1 MLKAAQCSAS
11 HIWLYV
17 FLSPAAN
24 ILCEFVFI
32 YCGWKVLWG
41 FVERTSKSV
50 QYLDP
55 GQYIREGACV
65 ILGWSSLWESGTPW
79 QFVLGDL
86 QTDSAS
92 EHPPDNLKA
101 WSQPVCYSDDY
112 ECGDWLM
119 ADDGNNDDDD
129 DDDDRLMGCWW
140 GIMRVGFEDRG
151 CKIFVQPAL
160 LGCRGK

>member
-1 MLKAAQCSAS
+1 MRHSAVHPTYDFKFCFRLLQISCVNLCSSIVGGKFFGA
-11 HIWLYV
+11 L
-17 FLSPAAN
+17 LRGQA
-24 ILCEFVFI
+24 
-32 YCGWKVLWG
+32 
-41 FVERTSKSV
+41 R
-50 QYLDP
+50 DP
-55 GQYIREGACV
+55 GQYIKEGACV
-65 ILGWSSLWESGTPW
+65 ILGWSSLWESGTPDLTW

-112 ECGDWLM
+112 ECGDGLM
-119 ADDGNNDDDD
+119 ADDGNNDDDA
-129 DDDDRLMGCWW
+129 DDDDRLTGCWW
-140 GIMRVGFEDRG
+140 AMMRAGFEDRG

>member
-1 MLKAAQCSAS
+1 MHPTYDFKFCFHLLQISCVNFYSSIVGGKFFGALLRGQARVFS
-11 HIWLYV
+11 IWTQG
-17 FLSPAAN
+17 S
-24 ILCEFVFI
+24 I
-32 YCGWKVLWG
+32 
-41 FVERTSKSV
+41 
-50 QYLDP
+50 
-55 GQYIREGACV
+55 IREGACV
-65 ILGWSSLWESGTPW
+65 ILGWSSLCESGTPDLTW

-140 GIMRVGFEDRG
+140 GIMRAGFEDRG

-160 LGCRGK
+160 LGCRRK